1 MDGQVNIQYGIM
13 SNSKNVHFTESE
25 TVIRFK
31 TCQVDEY
38 EI

>member
-13 SNSKNVHFTESE
+13 SNSKNVHFAEPE
-25 TVIRFK
+25 PVVRHK
-31 TCQVDEY
+31 NCKVDEY